1 PLRFVGKPLGCT
13 FIGSGH
19 RPARRLHFERPE
31 ASSSAK
37 PKKGCM
43 DSKHS
48 DFYQEIRRRI
58 AAWLN
63 EKGEGFRH
71 AQILLLAPDLF
82 HLLCRLAL
90 DPRVPASQKARLATA
105 IAYFFSPID
114 LVPEAF
120 VGPLGYLDDV
130 VLSAYVLNGLI
141 NAGHGELAKEHWAGD
156 GDLLAWIQH
165 VLLVAEEAIGP
176 ARWEKIRSKLGR

>member
-1 PLRFVGKPLGCT
+1 
-13 FIGSGH
+13 
-19 RPARRLHFERPE
+19 
-31 ASSSAK
+31 
-37 PKKGCM
+37 M